1 MTGPNM
7 GSAVPVASRGTGDA
21 TELIQ
26 SRREALRAGRAA
38 LRDAFLNRP
47 DTPRLL
53 REHARLVDRV
63 LIAAWAGLA
72 APADAALV
80 AVGGYGRGQLFPH
93 SDVDVLILLAK
104 PLDAAGTDFVERFIG
119 LLWDVGLD
127 VGHSVRTIAE
137 CEAEM
142 AGDVTIRTSLLEHRL
157 VAGSRTEY
165 RAFERAF
172 ASGLDARHFY
182 EAKLLEQQQRH
193 LKYHDTAYNLEP
205 NLKESPAGCAICR
218 QCSGSRARRGSD
230 AHGGRWPRRGSSRC
244 RKRARYRG
252 RSASS
257 ARSAIR
263 LHYLAGRREDL
274 LVFDHQSALAREL
287 RLQDTPAR
295 RASEQLMQRYYR
307 AAKLIRQSNV
317 ILLQNLHAR
326 LFPVPAEPVP
336 VDDEFVAVDE
346 LLDLSDEALFER
358 RPPAML
364 DAFLTMQRHP
374 ELKGMSAR
382 TLRALWRNRHRIDAG
397 FRRDPENRARF
408 LQIFRERRGVTHELR
423 RMNQYGI
430 LGNCL
435 PAFGRIVGQMQHDLF
450 HVYTVDEHILM
461 VIRNLRRF
469 TEAQHAHEYPL
480 CSRLITDFER
490 REVLYLAGLF
500 HDIAK
505 GRGGDHSTLGEREA
519 RRFCRAYGV
528 PDEDTELIAWL
539 VAQHLTMSATAQKQD
554 VTDPDVVAAFARK
567 VETER
572 RLIALYLLTVADI
585 RGTSPKVWNAWK
597 ARLLEDLFH
606 ATRAGL
612 AGATAPVTLAD
623 SLHQRQSEA
632 QRLLRLYAVPD
643 GAERKLWSHLDNV
656 YFQRHSA
663 DEIAWH
669 ARQLYW
675 RIERQE
681 PVVRARLSRA
691 EAGLQV
697 MIYLPDQKDLFARIC
712 GYFGRRGLSIMEA
725 KIHTTRHGY
734 ALDTFAILD
743 PANPAASYR
752 DTIQQVEFELKQ
764 LLTEHPP
771 LEAPVAG
778 RVSRRLKHFP
788 LSPEVRIFPD
798 DKGTHYILEIVAG
811 DRPGLLAQIAYTL
824 AHANVNV
831 TSAKINTLGER
842 AEDVFLIDGA
852 RLHDEQALLSSRPR
866 STISSVSNR
875 RYCASGD
882 GVGRNALGRRVRGND
897 ETYSSAAATSG
908 KRMSVYPNRRKSR
921 IRIG

>member
-1 MTGPNM
+1 M
-7 GSAVPVASRGTGDA
+7 GTAVSIAARVPDRTADLVRDC
-21 TELIQ
+21 
-26 SRREALRAGRAA
+26 RETLRAGRTVLA
-38 LRDAFLNRP
+38 LGFQARP
-47 DTPRLL
+47 DTSRLL
-53 REHARLVDRV
+53 RQHARLVDQALV
-63 LIAAWAGLA
+63 IAWSRLG
-72 APADAALV
+72 APGNATLV
-80 AVGGYGRGQLFPH
+80 AVGGYGRGELFPH
-93 SDVDVLILLAK
+93 SDVDVLILHAR
-104 PLDAAGTDFVERFIG
+104 PLDAAGTAFVERFIG
-119 LLWDVGLD
+119 VLWDIGLE

-142 AGDVTIRTSLLEHRL
+142 AGDITIRTNLLEHRL
-157 VAGSRTEY
+157 IAGSRAEY
-165 RAFERAF
+165 RAFRSAF
-172 ASGLDARHFY
+172 AAGMDARHFY
-182 EAKLLEQQQRH
+182 EEKLLEQQQRH

-205 NLKESPAGCAICR
+205 NLKESPGGLRDLQTVLWIARAAGL
-218 QCSGSRARRGSD
+218 
-230 AHGGRWPRRGSSRC
+230 
-244 RKRARYRG
+244 G
-252 RSASS
+252 RSWREIAKAGLLTMQE
-257 ARSAIR
+257 ARTVSRQERFIGALRVR
-263 LHYLAGRREDL
+263 LHYLAGRREDR
-274 LVFDHQSALAREL
+274 LVFDQQNALAREL
-287 RLQDTPAR
+287 TLVDTQAK

-307 AAKLIRQSNV
+307 AAKLVRQLNV

-326 LFPVPAEPVP
+326 LFLVPAEPVAL
-336 VDDEFVAVDE
+336 DDEFVAVDE
-346 LLDLSDEALFER
+346 LLDLRDETLFER
-358 RPPAML
+358 RPQAML
-364 DAFLTMQRHP
+364 DAFLTMQRHR

-382 TLRALWRNRHRIDAG
+382 TLRALWRNRHRIDAR
-397 FRRDPENRARF
+397 FRRDPGNRARF
-408 LQIFRERRGVTHELR
+408 LQIFRERSGVTHELR

-490 REVLYLAGLF
+490 KEVLYLAGLF

-505 GRGGDHSTLGEREA
+505 GRGGDHSALGGREV
-519 RRFCRAYGV
+519 RRFCRAHGV
-528 PDEDTELIAWL
+528 PAEDTDLIAWL
-539 VAQHLTMSATAQKQD
+539 VAHHLTMSATAQKQD

-567 VETER
+567 VGTER
-572 RLIALYLLTVADI
+572 RLVALYLLTVADI

-606 ATRAGL
+606 ATRARL
-612 AGATAPVTLAD
+612 AGAMVPVTLAD
-623 SLHQRQSEA
+623 SLQQRQSEA

-643 GAERKLWSHLDNV
+643 GAERALWSRLDNV

-675 RIERQE
+675 RIVRPE

-697 MIYLPDQKDLFARIC
+697 MVYLPDQKSLFARIC

-743 PANPAASYR
+743 PANPDTSYR
-752 DTIQQVEFELKQ
+752 DTIQQVEFELKE
-764 LLTEHPP
+764 LLDKQPP

-788 LSPEVRIFPD
+788 LSPSVQISPD
-798 DKGTHYILEIVAG
+798 DKGTHYILEVVAG

-824 AHANVNV
+824 ARANVNV

-852 RLHDEQALLSSRPR
+852 RLHDEQALLKLETSL
-866 STISSVSNR
+866 
-875 RYCASGD
+875 YD
-882 GVGRNALGRRVRGND
+882 QLRV
-897 ETYSSAAATSG
+897 
-908 KRMSVYPNRRKSR
+908 
-921 IRIG
+921 